1 MRNKE
6 SFICLLFS
14 VFFIVVLFL
23 SGCKDDDANRP
34 LSEIVYQTV
43 WEVTETGYN
52 LDNGNFYED
61 SYIVEF
67 LTDSTGTLVRDHSA
81 DDFMYFI
88 DGRVM
93 EFNSYT
99 YMIVEQTNNRFVL
112 QLHYSSSEGK
122 WRNILTFNKMY

>member
-52 LDNGNFYED
+52 LDNGNSYED

-67 LTDSTGTLVRDHSA
+67 LT
-81 DDFMYFI
+81 Y
-88 DGRVM
+88 
-93 EFNSYT
+93 
-99 YMIVEQTNNRFVL
+99 
-112 QLHYSSSEGK
+112 
-122 WRNILTFNKMY
+122 

>member
-43 WEVTETGYN
+43 WKVTELEYN
-52 LDNGNFYED
+52 LDDEASNEET
-61 SYIVEF
+61 YIVQF
-67 LTDSTGTLVRDHSA
+67 LTDSTGILVSDYG
-81 DDFMYFI
+81 DEYFNYSI
-88 DGRVM
+88 DGRLVN
-93 EFNSYT
+93 FDSIIYL
-99 YMIVEQTNNRFVL
+99 ILEQTDDRFVL
-112 QLHYSSSEGK
+112 QRYYNNGDK
-122 WRNILTFNKMY
+122 MKRVLTFNKMY

>member
-43 WEVTETGYN
+43 WEVTELEYN
-52 LDNGNFYED
+52 LDDEASNEET
-61 SYIVEF
+61 YIVQF
-67 LTDSTGTLVRDHSA
+67 LTDSTGILVSDYG
-81 DDFMYFI
+81 DEYFNYSI
-88 DGRVM
+88 DGRLVN
-93 EFNSYT
+93 FDSIIYL
-99 YMIVEQTNNRFVL
+99 ILEQTDDRFVL
-112 QLHYSSSEGK
+112 QRYYNNGDK
-122 WRNILTFNKMY
+122 MKRVLTFNKMY

>member
-34 LSEIVYQTV
+34 LSEIVCQTV

-52 LDNGNFYED
+52 LDNGNYYED

-67 LTDSTGTLVRDHSA
+67 LTDSTGILVSDYG
-81 DDFMYFI
+81 DEYFNYSI
-88 DGRVM
+88 DGR
-93 EFNSYT
+93 
-99 YMIVEQTNNRFVL
+99 IVNFDSIIYLILEQTDDRFVL
-112 QLHYSSSEGK
+112 QRYYNNGDK
-122 WRNILTFNKMY
+122 MKRVLTFNKMY

>member
-52 LDNGNFYED
+52 LDNGNSYED

-67 LTDSTGTLVRDHSA
+67 LTDSTGTLVRDYG
-81 DDFMYFI
+81 DEYFNYSI
-88 DGRVM
+88 DGRLVN
-93 EFNSYT
+93 FDSIIYL
-99 YMIVEQTNNRFVL
+99 ILEQTDDRFVL
-112 QLHYSSSEGK
+112 QRYYNNGDK
-122 WRNILTFNKMY
+122 MKRVLTFNKMY

>member
-43 WEVTETGYN
+43 WEVTELEYN
-52 LDNGNFYED
+52 LDDEASNEET
-61 SYIVEF
+61 YIVQF
-67 LTDSTGTLVRDHSA
+67 LTDSTGILVSDYG
-81 DDFMYFI
+81 DEYFNYSI
-88 DGRVM
+88 DGR
-93 EFNSYT
+93 
-99 YMIVEQTNNRFVL
+99 IVNFDSIIYLILEQTDDRFVL
-112 QLHYSSSEGK
+112 QRYYNNGDK
-122 WRNILTFNKMY
+122 MKRVLTFNKMY

>member
-52 LDNGNFYED
+52 LDNGNYYED

-67 LTDSTGTLVRDHSA
+67 LTDSTGILVSDYG
-81 DDFMYFI
+81 DEYFNYSI
-88 DGRVM
+88 DGR
-93 EFNSYT
+93 
-99 YMIVEQTNNRFVL
+99 IVNFDSIIYLILEQTDDRFVL
-112 QLHYSSSEGK
+112 QRYYNNGDK
-122 WRNILTFNKMY
+122 MKRVLTFNKMY